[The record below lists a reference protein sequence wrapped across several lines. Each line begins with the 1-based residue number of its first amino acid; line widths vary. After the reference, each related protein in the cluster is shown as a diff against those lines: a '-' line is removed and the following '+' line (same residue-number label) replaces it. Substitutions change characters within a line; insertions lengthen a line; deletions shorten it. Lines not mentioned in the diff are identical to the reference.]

1 MSAKRD
7 REEAVKHLRAEWVAS
22 FLDPYRSS
30 PENQRKRAAILEKIR
45 KWRTDK

>member
-7 REEAVKHLRAEWVAS
+7 REEAIKHLRATWIES

-30 PENQRKRAAILEKIR
+30 PENRRKRAAILEKMR